1 MRLSVRHLESEYRFH
16 VVGLDLQSAIVALC
30 DFGGDEEPQ
39 AKPLSAWTIIT
50 ALERSGALKAQSLV
64 YLETPK
70 QDSEPNLP
78 ETWRLYREKKTGCV
92 AYRLYELVETNA

>member
-50 ALERSGALKAQSLV
+50 ALERHEKGRHLVVGDLITSVSDGEFETILSGAGVDLNGQPLFTVS
-64 YLETPK
+64 
-70 QDSEPNLP
+70 
-78 ETWRLYREKKTGCV
+78 YRICE
-92 AYRLYELVETNA
+92 